1 MTRMNRGISRRALLR
16 GAGVALAL
24 PFLESLGRRTV
35 SAQSADLPRRFLPV
49 YLPNGTHEFWR
60 PLGSGS
66 GNAWQLSSIL
76 EPFGAALKPKL
87 SVVTNLEH
95 GSVFNADGSPYI
107 ESAHARLGGAWLT
120 CVDAAAVRKQLG
132 VDEANGVSVDQLLAQ
147 HPTFKGKTALSSLQV
162 GLSTP
167 LSSCDGHPC
176 SSSRSVS
183 WASATQPLYKLVD
196 PLEVF
201 HRIVGAAPGPD
212 PTGTAAVEAQKR
224 RTRNKSVL
232 DAVLEN
238 AANTRAR
245 LGASD
250 QRRMD
255 EFLDSVRAVEQR
267 VVGVS
272 TGMGGAACTL
282 ASAEGLP
289 RVEQSA
295 LAPRQTTE
303 TYDKGAHADAMN
315 SLIAMAFECDV
326 TRVISYMLEDER
338 SEFTY
343 DHVVERAFTAET
355 SSPKSGACPEYHA
368 AQHAGGDVFASITWW
383 NVGKVADLCRKLDAI
398 REDQE
403 KSVLDNTVVFFA
415 GCMQGGNHWANQLP
429 VALVGGGNLGLK
441 NDEHVVL
448 ETKRPL
454 RDLYFTLLNDVYGL
468 GVSDFGQDL
477 TGAPPA
483 RISQLLNGG

>member
-1 MTRMNRGISRRALLR
+1 MARTNRGVSRRALLR

-24 PFLESLGRRTV
+24 PWLESLNRRTV
-35 SAQSADLPRRFLPV
+35 RAQPADLPRRFLPV
-49 YLPNGTHEFWR
+49 YLPNGTHEFWQPAR
-60 PLGSGS
+60 SGS
-66 GNAWQLSSIL
+66 GDAWQLSSIL

-87 SVVTNLEH
+87 SVITNLEN
-95 GSVFNADGSPYI
+95 GSAFNPDGSPHI
-107 ESAHARLGGAWLT
+107 EAAHGRLGGAWLT
-120 CVDAAAVRKQLG
+120 CVDAAAVRARLG
-132 VDEANGVSVDQLLAQ
+132 LDEANGVSVDQLLAQ
-147 HPTFKGKTALSSLQV
+147 HPAFKGKTPLASLQV

-167 LSSCDGHPC
+167 LSSCDGEPC

-183 WASATQPLYKLVD
+183 WASATQPLYKVVD

-201 HRIVGAAPGPD
+201 HRIVGAAPQPD
-212 PTGTAAVEAQKR
+212 PTGAAAAEAQKR
-224 RTRNKSVL
+224 LARDQSVI

-238 AANTRAR
+238 ATRTRAR
-245 LGASD
+245 LGTSD

-267 VVGVS
+267 VIGVS
-272 TGMGGAACTL
+272 KGMGGAACALVTADQL
-282 ASAEGLP
+282 G

-295 LAPRQTTE
+295 VAPRQTTA

-315 SLIAMAFECDV
+315 NLIAMAFACDA

-343 DHVVERAFTAET
+343 DHVAERAFTAET
-355 SSPKSGACPEYHA
+355 STPKGGACPEYHA
-368 AQHAGGDVFASITWW
+368 AQHRGGDVFASVTWW

-398 REDQE
+398 KEADG
-403 KSVLDNTVVFFA
+403 KSLLDNTVVFLG
-415 GCMQGGNHWANQLP
+415 GCMQGGNHEADRLP
-429 VALVGGGNLGLK
+429 AALVGGGNLGLET
-441 NDEHVVL
+441 DQHLVL
-448 ETKRPL
+448 DKRPL

-483 RISQLLNGG
+483 RISELLAG